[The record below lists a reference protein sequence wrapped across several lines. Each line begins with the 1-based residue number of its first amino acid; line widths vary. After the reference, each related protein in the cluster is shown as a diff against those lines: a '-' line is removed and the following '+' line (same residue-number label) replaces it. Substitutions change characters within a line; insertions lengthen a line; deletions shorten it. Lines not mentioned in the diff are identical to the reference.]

1 MWGFGGVFITKKK
14 GGQLVFQSSP
24 CHFLSVFILS
34 FLLFLAPPRLQLILY
49 SDEEV
54 RAALEP
60 LRAIPAFTQ
69 LLLTDPPAAPKQKRD
84 KPAGDP
90 ILQSQPD
97 VPSEM
102 VSGGAA
108 PSSVEDKPVRAID
121 PATST
126 TPIEI
131 SKGHDPEQ
139 AHPSAVTGIGAKPK
153 APPRKPRKAG
163 KSAPAMEK
171 GRILGKPPRPRP
183 GPSAA
188 SLLPPLPDVLSMF
201 MGCNTPDEFSSL
213 LEYLQ
218 LNGGWFPFHVQRRGA
233 CQFAAFRRGIDCPM
247 EYTNTHLRRQLVMEM
262 IRYKEFFL
270 PHLTNAISGGYGGKL
285 SADEYARRDRAGL
298 LTAAARQA
306 YEEPGPFSYLTYL
319 EYILKRDSWGDEITL
334 VVLSMVFQLRITVV
348 TVPSLHGDPIW
359 HTNSLDKSDIV
370 LLRSGGNHYL
380 SAGMHHS
387 SIVLFV
393 LFKL

>member
-1 MWGFGGVFITKKK
+1 M
-14 GGQLVFQSSP
+14 
-24 CHFLSVFILS
+24 FILCFPLVS
-34 FLLFLAPPRLQLILY
+34 APPRLQLILY

-60 LRAIPAFTQ
+60 LRAIPVFTQ
-69 LLLTDPPAAPKQKRD
+69 LLLTDPPAAPKRKCD

-90 ILQSQPD
+90 TSQSQPN
-97 VPSEM
+97 VPAEK
-102 VSGGAA
+102 VIGGDA
-108 PSSVEDKPVRAID
+108 PPPVEDKPVGASD
-121 PATST
+121 PATPAV
-126 TPIEI
+126 PIETGRDQDQ
-131 SKGHDPEQ
+131 KQ
-139 AHPSAVTGIGAKPK
+139 AHPVADTGIGAKPK
-153 APPRKPRKAG
+153 APSRKPRKAG

-171 GRILGKPPRPRP
+171 GKILGKPPHPRP

-201 MGCNTPDEFSSL
+201 MGCNIPDEFSSL

-270 PHLTNAISGGYGGKL
+270 PHLTDAISGGYGGKL

-298 LTAAARQA
+298 LTAAVRQA
-306 YEEPGPFSYLTYL
+306 YEEPGPFSYLMYL
-319 EYILKRDSWGDEITL
+319 EHILKRDSWGDEITL
-334 VVLSMVFQLRITVV
+334 VILSMVFQLRITVV
-348 TVPSLHGDPIW
+348 TVPSLHGDPIC
-359 HTNSLDKSDIV
+359 HINVLDKSDIV
-370 LLRSGGNHYL
+370 LLRSSSNHYL
-380 SAGMHHS
+380 SAGMYASCIVSHVSMFHFS
-387 SIVLFV
+387 SLPAASVV
-393 LFKL
+393 CS